1 MNANPSNCH
10 QAYHTHGFPHRACGI
25 LFEDGVAN
33 VVDSKITATDDST
46 YIDNRTDDLKRL
58 LLDREEGLRLH
69 YTERRALSCGN
80 VKVYFEFKAPDD
92 ESAKATASG
101 VSSFLNEVCSREQS
115 PFFLYGIN
123 QETYLLIFYECL
135 VPFSKLQAIYT
146 PIQKRFTQI
155 SDIKHESF
163 VADFQPYG
171 TAKINGC
178 NSCGGRFPIFLNCK
192 ACSGIGYVTTRP
204 ILSTIY
210 HWSGEDTVEEYK
222 LDSIAKIR
230 SFIACSTM
238 THCSNT
244 HVKLQQTI
252 DVKIRRMNEEHL
264 FLNFELQD
272 LLENIMSKISPVY
285 TDFAIAKLY
294 HKRPIA
300 TKRSNTKRSS
310 KTNKLELVFV
320 PERKAVCNPKRSA
333 ALRTEHTV
341 YFQLQFDKIDYKIK
355 AVCKECRRTSE
366 IKSCS
371 KFDMRD
377 ISKLCKST

>member
-25 LFEDGVAN
+25 LFEDDVAN
-33 VVDSKITATDDST
+33 VVDSKVTATDSST
-46 YIDNRTDDLKRL
+46 YIDNRTSDLKRL
-58 LLDREEGLRLH
+58 LIDREEGLRLH

-80 VKVYFEFKAPDD
+80 IKVYFEFKAADD
-92 ESAKATASG
+92 ESAQAVASD
-101 VSSFLNEVCSREQS
+101 VSSFLNEVCSREKS
-115 PFFLYGIN
+115 PFFLYATN
-123 QETYLLIFYECL
+123 REAYQLTFYQIL

-155 SDIKHESF
+155 GDIKHEGF
-163 VADFQPYG
+163 VANFQPYG

-178 NSCGGRFPIFLNCK
+178 DSCGGRFPIFLNCK
-192 ACSGIGYVTTRP
+192 ACSGVGYVTTHP

-210 HWSGEDTVEEYK
+210 HWSGENAVEEYK
-222 LDSIAKIR
+222 LDSVAKIR
-230 SFIACSTM
+230 KFIACSTM
-238 THCSNT
+238 THTSET
-244 HVKLQQTI
+244 HVKLQQTV
-252 DVKIRRMNEEHL
+252 DVKIRKMNEEHL

-272 LLENIMSKISPVY
+272 LLESIMSEISPVY

-300 TKRSNTKRSS
+300 TKHSTNKRSS
-310 KTNKLELVFV
+310 KISKLELAFV
-320 PERKAVCNPKRSA
+320 PERKAVCNPQCSA

-341 YFQLQFDKIDYKIK
+341 YFQLQGNKIK

-366 IKSCS
+366 IMTCS
-371 KFDMRD
+371 KFVMRD
-377 ISKLCKST
+377 ITKLCKST